1 VIRAAARILVVLSGV
16 LAALA
21 VAGPASA
28 HVGGE
33 RAGSDFD
40 GRVTG
45 VSPELDGVT
54 VRVLQFGDE
63 LELMNDS
70 GTEVV
75 VPGYAGEPYLRI
87 GPDGVWRNAHSPATY
102 INLDRYARVTL
113 PEEAD
118 SRADPEWVQVSTEP
132 QYVWH
137 DHRTHWMSKELLP
150 PAVAADPNRS
160 HTVSEWTVP
169 IRRGATAAEVTGVL
183 TWSPP
188 PAPWL
193 VWPAYVV
200 LALLAAGAGLLART
214 ARPLGALLLAGA
226 AAAVWHAG
234 ATPVPPVTVSSHGGA
249 VVAALLPALTAAA
262 VAVLGFRSSRRGRG
276 VMTGLLAV
284 VLGWLLLVQGLPDVD
299 VLWSAHV
306 LSNGPEILGRVA
318 VIVLLALGAGLVVGG
333 VAAARR
339 FRDHDVRHAGTT
351 PAQPVPVG

>member
-1 VIRAAARILVVLSGV
+1 VIRVAARLLVVLLGL
-16 LAALA
+16 LATLA

-45 VSPELDGVT
+45 VTPELPGVT
-54 VRVLQFGDE
+54 VRVLQFGDD
-63 LELMNDS
+63 LELVNDS
-70 GTEVV
+70 DTDVV
-75 VPGYAGEPYLRI
+75 VPGYADEPYLRI

-113 PEEAD
+113 PAGAD
-118 SRADPEWVQVSTEP
+118 SRADPEWVQVSTAP
-132 QYVWH
+132 HYVWH
-137 DHRTHWMSKELLP
+137 DHRTHWMSQKLLP
-150 PAVAADPNRS
+150 PVVAADPSRP
-160 HTVSEWTVP
+160 HTVFEWTVP
-169 IRRGATAAEVTGVL
+169 IRQGTTEAQVTGVL

-188 PAPWL
+188 PPPWL
-193 VWPAYVV
+193 VWPVYAL
-200 LALLAAGAGLLART
+200 LALLALGAGLLART
-214 ARPLGALLLAGA
+214 ARPLGVLLLVGA
-226 AAAVWHAG
+226 AAALWHAG

-249 VVAALLPALTAAA
+249 IAAALLPALTAAA
-262 VAVLGFRSSRRGRG
+262 VATLGFRSSRRGRG

-318 VIVLLALGAGLVVGG
+318 VTVLLALGAGLVVGG
-333 VAAARR
+333 LAAVRR
-339 FRDHDVRHAGTT
+339 FRNADARRDGTA
-351 PAQPVPVG
+351 PARPVPVG